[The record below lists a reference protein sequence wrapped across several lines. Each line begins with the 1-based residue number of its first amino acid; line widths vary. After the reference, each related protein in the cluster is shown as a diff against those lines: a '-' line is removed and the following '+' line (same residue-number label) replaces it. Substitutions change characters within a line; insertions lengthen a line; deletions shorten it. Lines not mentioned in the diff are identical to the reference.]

1 MSMEIFFVSN
11 AFLGHQLENLL
22 PWAAVWEFKSAKV
35 SFAKTQCNYLPT
47 EILNSKAQFERKI
60 MAKVC
65 DIRNAHALNSIQK

>member
-1 MSMEIFFVSN
+1 MSMEIFFVSK
-11 AFLGHQLENLL
+11 AFLSRQLENLL